1 MFALCPL
8 AGRDR
13 RHAHRDRGRSRISIH
28 APLAGRDKPCG
39 KWYDGYGISIHAP
52 REGRDQTFFDALNQ
66 GQQFQ
71 STRPARG
78 ATVSDATVYHVR
90 LFQSTRPARGATPKW
105 EFRSEPACIS
115 IHAPRE
121 GRDVDP
127 ICVAVYIAGISIHA
141 PREGRDG

>member
-52 REGRDQTFFDALNQ
+52 REGRDQEAVADKYTAMN
-66 GQQFQ
+66 
-71 STRPARG
+71 
-78 ATVSDATVYHVR
+78 
-90 LFQSTRPARGATPKW
+90 
-105 EFRSEPACIS
+105 S

-121 GRDVDP
+121 GRDLLL
-127 ICVAVYIAGISIHA
+127 
-141 PREGRDG
+141 RL